1 MACMEVKVGQFELT
15 MKANARTPLYYRQ
28 IFHKDLLDAFS
39 QDGKQVNLA
48 ADSIPEMAYVMA
60 KVGEGADMSRLNEDT
75 YAEWLEQ
82 FEPMDFYVAGEDIFG
97 VYLGNMA
104 TTSKSK
110 KKVSAKQSAN

>member
-1 MACMEVKVGQFELT
+1 MACMEVKVGQFNLT

-39 QDGKQVNLA
+39 QDGKQINLA

-60 KVGEGADMSRLNEDT
+60 KVGEGADMSRLNENT

-82 FEPMDFYVAGEDIFG
+82 FEMFSIYEILPEILELWGTNLITDVEAKKNLKKVAGR
-97 VYLGNMA
+97 
-104 TTSKSK
+104 
-110 KKVSAKQSAN
+110 